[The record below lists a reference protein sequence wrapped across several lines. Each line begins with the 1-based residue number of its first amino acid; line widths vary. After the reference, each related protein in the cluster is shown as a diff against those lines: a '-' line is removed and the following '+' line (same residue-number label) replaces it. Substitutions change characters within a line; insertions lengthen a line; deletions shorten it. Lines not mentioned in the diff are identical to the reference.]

1 MESYSECSHY
11 GCDLYSIIE
20 NAEDKGYLIQ
30 REVDKLDKQIN
41 LYHYDAVI
49 MPETRI
55 RINEYMMCYIYRFN
69 QPRLINV
76 EELLSDPMNPN
87 TIEQVQGKNTL
98 IIDDG
103 YSDPSTSNAIIS
115 TIRNL
120 NQNNQITIFSLIGR
134 KDTD

>member
-1 MESYSECSHY
+1 MEAYSECSHY

-20 NAEDKGYLIQ
+20 NVEDKGYLIQ

-49 MPETRI
+49 MPETRN
-55 RINEYMMCYIYRFN
+55 RINEYMMRYIYRFN

-76 EELLSDPMNPN
+76 EELLSDPMNPK

-103 YSDPSTSNAIIS
+103 YSAPSTPNAIIS
-115 TIRNL
+115 AIRKL
-120 NQNNQITIFSLIGR
+120 NQNNQIAIFSLIGHNN
-134 KDTD
+134 T